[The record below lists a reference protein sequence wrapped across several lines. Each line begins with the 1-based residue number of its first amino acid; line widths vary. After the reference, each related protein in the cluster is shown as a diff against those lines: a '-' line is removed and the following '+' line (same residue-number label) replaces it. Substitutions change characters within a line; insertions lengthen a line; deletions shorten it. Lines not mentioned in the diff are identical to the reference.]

1 MCAMN
6 SVFYIY
12 LKQYCNKIFHISDAE
27 LVPNPAA
34 VHIDSNQAT
43 RQGRQRWARSTTT
56 ERNLVQS
63 SWTPI
68 LSSSTDPDPAQTQPS
83 SSTYFGRKLARDSQ
97 ILRKVIFEV
106 NFKMNLLINIKFND
120 VKERQYRQTLKKNIF
135 V

>member
-12 LKQYCNKIFHISDAE
+12 LKQYFNKIFHISDAE

-34 VHIDSNQAT
+34 VHIDSNQAS

-68 LSSSTDPDPAQTQPS
+68 LSSSTDPDTAQTQPS

-106 NFKMNLLINIKFND
+106 NFKMNLLINI
-120 VKERQYRQTLKKNIF
+120 
-135 V
+135 